1 MRTKTACTLLTWVFY
16 FQRVSLEMKSHDT
29 AKANIIASETIERK
43 ERWVCAKS
51 FIVGSFL
58 VLEILREYF
67 VLPPEYISQRSP
79 CLIELNAENVAFL
92 IKGGAKFCNFLFFIT
107 AWLFLEYYFFLK
119 TSLNLSYFKLLHKW
133 SFQLKINSKKYF
145 SHTLGSHNV
154 FK

>member
-1 MRTKTACTLLTWVFY
+1 
-16 FQRVSLEMKSHDT
+16 MKSHDT
-29 AKANIIASETIERK
+29 AKANIIASEKIERK

-92 IKGGAKFCNFLFFIT
+92 IKVFVFYHCVTFSRIIFFP
-107 AWLFLEYYFFLK
+107 EDFLK
-119 TSLNLSYFKLLHKW
+119 PELL
-133 SFQLKINSKKYF
+133 
-145 SHTLGSHNV
+145 
-154 FK
+154 